1 MNTPNKATIDKVLL
15 KFITDVMYIKGII
28 CYQEYDAIM
37 ECSNHIDLDCVFEK
51 MMNDGYN
58 GYIRGECDW
67 EIAQML

>member
-1 MNTPNKATIDKVLL
+1 MVVIL
-15 KFITDVMYIKGII
+15 I
-28 CYQEYDAIM
+28 
-37 ECSNHIDLDCVFEK
+37 VFEK